1 MTKLTYQNQDQ
12 RHKYHHLMTT
22 LHLTLKMTTAQVVET
37 SVTNNSLSEDYST
50 QTITWDKQLNEDS
63 LLDSRWLPL
72 RLLKRQSPTTNSL
85 SKDYP
90 HPDDHAK
97 HIIQNSI
104 IQSLLFYYSE
114 FLREIPGRTFFSKK
128 CRGSGGSWHFTRV
141 NGADLFVHRPELLM
155 VSFVLSIGL
164 LIALAVK
171 RREHPTNMY
180 LLLAFVSPPILDLCH
195 NVLLAK

>member
-72 RLLKRQSPTTNSL
+72 RLLKCQSPTTNSL

-97 HIIQNSI
+97 HIIQNYISEI
-104 IQSLLFYYSE
+104 WIQRSYGKFLEEPSFLRNAGVQEGLDTLQELMELIFLFTDQNYSWFPLCCLLDCSLLWQWND
-114 FLREIPGRTFFSKK
+114 GNTQQTCTFCWPS
-128 CRGSGGSWHFTRV
+128 
-141 NGADLFVHRPELLM
+141 
-155 VSFVLSIGL
+155 
-164 LIALAVK
+164 
-171 RREHPTNMY
+171 
-180 LLLAFVSPPILDLCH
+180 
-195 NVLLAK
+195 